1 MNHNAFRGEQLK
13 KARLLRGLTLTQLAN
28 QTEVSK
34 QSLSLYENSVN
45 RPEYARGMKI
55 ANALNVPYEFFLHE
69 DNYSTSTEAIYFR
82 SLASATKM
90 NRTVQSLKLE
100 YVAKIYEV
108 LTDYVDFP
116 VLNLPK
122 IEFWGNDN
130 AFDAQGS
137 VAELKEIERI
147 AMQIRKHW
155 NLGTDPISNLQFTL
169 EENGL
174 IVTGFDTNESKI
186 DAFSQ
191 RTLLTTQGINACEM
205 FLIAVDQ
212 GTKPLGRIRF
222 DLAHEL
228 GHILLHPWS
237 EGLDMI
243 PKDEFKHREAQANI
257 FAGSFLLP
265 AESFSRDVQAYPT
278 DLKYY
283 LWLKQKWKVSVA
295 AMVYRSRQLEI
306 ITANQYQYMMRQI
319 SKNGWRK
326 QEPNDEPYYL
336 NENIFQ
342 GALDLLFEQRILSA
356 ASFMKLLARRGIN
369 LFSSDVEDIL
379 HLRPGT
385 LEISEPKPQIIQL
398 KFPRNV
404 D

>member
-155 NLGTDPISNLQFTL
+155 NLGTDPIFNLQFTL